1 MDHWTRVPV
10 GADKMT
16 HKIYIAG
23 ITATGKTTTAGK
35 LSEFLKIPFVSLD
48 EAYKK
53 IGDEIKCKPD
63 GSDENMAQCGV

>member
-1 MDHWTRVPV
+1 
-10 GADKMT
+10 MT